1 MLIRSISGIR
11 GLVDED
17 LKNDSIIKYANALN
31 ELFPEGV
38 IYAGRDSRPSGE
50 DIAQIMIDELIML
63 GRTVIYCGIVPTPT
77 VQYMVHI
84 SEAVGGFIIT
94 ASHNPIEWNG
104 IKFLRED
111 STFFHKSDCEKLFNL
126 ADNFNA
132 PATYPKE
139 KGMLWEE
146 KNAIYKHTVSCSSLQ
161 CIDLNKIRSKKFKVV
176 VDAVNGAGAL
186 ALPAMLDM
194 LGCEVIK
201 LDCEPNGV
209 FNRGTEP
216 LPENLK
222 TLSQNVIQNNA
233 DVGFAV
239 DPDADRLA
247 VVDENGT
254 PLGEEYSL
262 VLAADGYINFLKVE
276 KETFVSN
283 LSTSLALDKLA
294 SSKKC
299 QVIRSA
305 VGEINVVNKMNE
317 LGSNLGGEGNGG
329 IILSECHLGRDSLVA
344 VTMVLNRM
352 AQSENKLSVIHQ
364 GLPQY
369 KIVKD
374 KVRIEGVNVE
384 KFLDRVDSIFQGGEK
399 NTIDGLKITWDDK
412 WVHLRGSNTEP
423 IIRIYAE
430 ALSEEIATQL
440 IKKVKD
446 QISVS

>member
-11 GLVDED
+11 GLVDKD

-50 DIAQIMIDELIML
+50 DIVQVMIDELIML
-63 GRTVIYCGIVPTPT
+63 GRTVIYCGVVPTPT

-126 ADNFNA
+126 ADNFNT

-139 KGMLWEE
+139 KGMLWDE

-186 ALPAMLDM
+186 ALPTMLDM

-247 VVDENGT
+247 LVDEKGR

-329 IILSECHLGRDSLVA
+329 VILRECHLGRDSLVA

-384 KFLDRVDSIFQGGEK
+384 EFLDRVDSIFQDGEK

-440 IKKVKD
+440 IKKVKN

>member
-1 MLIRSISGIR
+1 
-11 GLVDED
+11 
-17 LKNDSIIKYANALN
+17 
-31 ELFPEGV
+31 
-38 IYAGRDSRPSGE
+38 
-50 DIAQIMIDELIML
+50 
-63 GRTVIYCGIVPTPT
+63 
-77 VQYMVHI
+77 
-84 SEAVGGFIIT
+84 
-94 ASHNPIEWNG
+94 
-104 IKFLRED
+104 
-111 STFFHKSDCEKLFNL
+111 
-126 ADNFNA
+126 
-132 PATYPKE
+132 
-139 KGMLWEE
+139 MLWEE

-216 LPENLK
+216 LPENLD

-317 LGSNLGGEGNGG
+317 LGANLGGEGNGG
-329 IILSECHLGRDSLVA
+329 VILRECQLGRDSLVA

-364 GLPQY
+364 SLPQY

-374 KVRIEGVNVE
+374 KVRIDGVNVE
-384 KFLDRVDSIFQGGEK
+384 EFLDRVDSIFQDGEK
-399 NTIDGLKITWDDK
+399 NTIDGLKITWDDQ

-430 ALSEEIATQL
+430 ALSEEMATQL

>member
-11 GLVDED
+11 GLVEED

-50 DIAQIMIDELIML
+50 DIAQVMIDELIML

-77 VQYMVHI
+77 VQYMVHN

-126 ADNFNA
+126 ADNFNGS
-132 PATYPKE
+132 ATYPKE

-216 LPENLK
+216 LPENLD

-317 LGSNLGGEGNGG
+317 LGANLGGEGNGG
-329 IILSECHLGRDSLVA
+329 VILRECHLGRDSLVA

-384 KFLDRVDSIFQGGEK
+384 EFLDRVDSIFQDGEK

-446 QISVS
+446 QISAI

>member
-50 DIAQIMIDELIML
+50 NIVQVMIDELIML

-77 VQYMVHI
+77 VQYMVHN

-126 ADNFNA
+126 ADNFNT

-139 KGMLWEE
+139 KGMLWDE

-317 LGSNLGGEGNGG
+317 LGANLGGEGNGG
-329 IILSECHLGRDSLVA
+329 VILRECHLGRDSLVA

-364 GLPQY
+364 SLPQY

-374 KVRIEGVNVE
+374 KVRIDGVNVE
-384 KFLDRVDSIFQGGEK
+384 EFLDRVDSIFQDGEK

-440 IKKVKD
+440 IKKVKN
-446 QISVS
+446 QINVS

>member
-38 IYAGRDSRPSGE
+38 IYAGRDSRPSGV
-50 DIAQIMIDELIML
+50 DIAQVMIDELIML

-104 IKFLRED
+104 IKFLRKD

-247 VVDENGT
+247 VADENGT

-294 SSKKC
+294 SLKKC

-317 LGSNLGGEGNGG
+317 LGANLGGEGNGG
-329 IILSECHLGRDSLVA
+329 VILRECHLGRDSLVA

-384 KFLDRVDSIFQGGEK
+384 EFLDRVDSIFQDGEK

-430 ALSEEIATQL
+430 ALSEEMATQL

>member
-11 GLVDED
+11 GLVEED

-50 DIAQIMIDELIML
+50 DIAQVMIDELIML

-111 STFFHKSDCEKLFNL
+111 STFFHKSDCEKLFN
-126 ADNFNA
+126 A

-186 ALPAMLDM
+186 ALPTMLDM

-201 LDCEPNGV
+201 LDCEPSGV

-329 IILSECHLGRDSLVA
+329 VILRECHLGRDSLVA

>member
-1 MLIRSISGIR
+1 
-11 GLVDED
+11 
-17 LKNDSIIKYANALN
+17 
-31 ELFPEGV
+31 
-38 IYAGRDSRPSGE
+38 
-50 DIAQIMIDELIML
+50 
-63 GRTVIYCGIVPTPT
+63 
-77 VQYMVHI
+77 
-84 SEAVGGFIIT
+84 
-94 ASHNPIEWNG
+94 
-104 IKFLRED
+104 
-111 STFFHKSDCEKLFNL
+111 
-126 ADNFNA
+126 
-132 PATYPKE
+132 
-139 KGMLWEE
+139 
-146 KNAIYKHTVSCSSLQ
+146 
-161 CIDLNKIRSKKFKVV
+161 
-176 VDAVNGAGAL
+176 
-186 ALPAMLDM
+186 
-194 LGCEVIK
+194 
-201 LDCEPNGV
+201 V

-317 LGSNLGGEGNGG
+317 LGANLGGEGNGG
-329 IILSECHLGRDSLVA
+329 VILRECHLGRDSLVA

-364 GLPQY
+364 SLPQY

-374 KVRIEGVNVE
+374 KVRIDGVNVE
-384 KFLDRVDSIFQGGEK
+384 EFLDRVDSIFQDGEK
-399 NTIDGLKITWDDK
+399 NTIDGLKITWDDQ

-430 ALSEEIATQL
+430 ALSEEMATQL